1 MKVQRVIVFTLTS
14 SSVWALA
21 SHFKVLLPISFFYVM
36 NKVLSVYM
44 MKFYVMNKALSGKL
58 SCTWIDLVWFSSV

>member
-1 MKVQRVIVFTLTS
+1 MKEQRAIVITLTS

-21 SHFKVLLPISFFYVM
+21 LHFKVLLKVLLQISFFYVM
-36 NKVLSVYM
+36 NKALSV
-44 MKFYVMNKALSGKL
+44 YVMNKALSGKL